1 MKMLKKNKYTV
12 IAVCIFILLVLF
24 LYEAKQ
30 WFFPDTGKALYG
42 DRLVGK
48 VEVSS
53 ETYDALV
60 SKIKENPKVKEATV
74 RENGKSIN
82 VYITVQ
88 ADTSIEEAKAL
99 TNNMLEPF
107 SDSQVGYYDFQVIV
121 VKEEESENN
130 FPIIGNKHH
139 NGNGFSWTKD
149 RAKTEITDTQD
160 PEVKGE

>member
-12 IAVCIFILLVLF
+12 IALCIFILLVFF

-48 VEVSS
+48 VDVAD

-60 SKIKENPKVKEATV
+60 AKIKENPKVKEAHV

-88 ADTSIEEAKAL
+88 ADTTIDEAKAL

-107 SDSQVGYYDFQVIV
+107 NDSQVGYYDFQVIV
-121 VKEEESENN
+121 SKEEEAENN

-139 NGNGFSWTKD
+139 NGAGFSWTKN
-149 RAKTEITDTQD
+149 REKTAIEN
-160 PEVKGE
+160 PEAKGE